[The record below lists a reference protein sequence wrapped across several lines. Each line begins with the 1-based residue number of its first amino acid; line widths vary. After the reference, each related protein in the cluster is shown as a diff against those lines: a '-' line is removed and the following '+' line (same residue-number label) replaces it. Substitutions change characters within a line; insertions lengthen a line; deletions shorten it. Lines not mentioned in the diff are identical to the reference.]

1 MIRYVLETMVFQ
13 LLFLLVYD
21 LFLRR
26 ETFFQ
31 WNRAYLLGAYSISL
45 LLPLVKIPAMRAF
58 VPAGRIWPAAAIHS
72 LDGVT
77 VSAAATSGTGW
88 SVPWIPAVFLG
99 GLAMAVLLFAW
110 KLVRLYTIKKKG
122 LAQKYPL
129 FTKILVTNSHIAFSF
144 FRDIFVGDRHDAGM
158 QKHIIA
164 HEMVHL
170 RQRHSLD
177 LLYFEFF
184 RIVNWFNP
192 LVYGYQ
198 RRIAEI
204 HEFIA
209 DEAVPWSGRKLQYER
224 LLSSVFETHR
234 MSFINHFFKSSL
246 IKKRI
251 VMLQKSRSLSI
262 RKLKYLALL
271 PVLGLMMCYTAC
283 QDEGLANPDETA
295 QVKDVWNLSPQE
307 EEQVFSRVKALAA
320 TTSPWTYTVTD
331 GTTSLH
337 FMKGD
342 GKSFITGPNEEHI
355 DAKMVIEGA
364 IPDESEAGFLDFAA
378 AVPFRLVQQAPVFPG
393 CEEAEDPRACFNEHL
408 QEHIRKNFNYPEEAF
423 KKGIQGRVNIMFTID
438 REGKVTD
445 IKKRGPDPLLEE
457 EAVRIIEKLPQMQP
471 GRQEGQTVDVP
482 YSIPISFKLK

>member
-1 MIRYVLETMVFQ
+1 
-13 LLFLLVYD
+13 
-21 LFLRR
+21 
-26 ETFFQ
+26 
-31 WNRAYLLGAYSISL
+31 
-45 LLPLVKIPAMRAF
+45 
-58 VPAGRIWPAAAIHS
+58 
-72 LDGVT
+72 
-77 VSAAATSGTGW
+77 
-88 SVPWIPAVFLG
+88 
-99 GLAMAVLLFAW
+99 
-110 KLVRLYTIKKKG
+110 
-122 LAQKYPL
+122 
-129 FTKILVTNSHIAFSF
+129 
-144 FRDIFVGDRHDAGM
+144 
-158 QKHIIA
+158 
-164 HEMVHL
+164 
-170 RQRHSLD
+170 
-177 LLYFEFF
+177 
-184 RIVNWFNP
+184 
-192 LVYGYQ
+192 
-198 RRIAEI
+198 
-204 HEFIA
+204 
-209 DEAVPWSGRKLQYER
+209 
-224 LLSSVFETHR
+224 

-457 EAVRIIEKLPQMQP
+457 EGVRIIEKLPQMQP